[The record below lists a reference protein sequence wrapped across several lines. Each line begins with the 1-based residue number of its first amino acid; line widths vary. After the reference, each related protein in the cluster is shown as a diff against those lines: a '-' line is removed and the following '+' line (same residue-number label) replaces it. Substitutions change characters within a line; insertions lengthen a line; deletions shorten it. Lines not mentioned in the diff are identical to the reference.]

1 MQDEGQ
7 RDRTPGKAVYG
18 LPVAGATGVCAV
30 QSIVGI
36 LVLPCLPETGADPGS
51 LPGDP
56 GQETGMRRGKMDD
69 YYRTG
74 NQTKGMRTLSIFTVL
89 LGC

>member
-1 MQDEGQ
+1 MH
-7 RDRTPGKAVYG
+7 G
-18 LPVAGATGVCAV
+18 LPVAGTTGVCSV
-30 QSIVGI
+30 QPIVGI
-36 LVLPCLPETGADPGS
+36 LDLPGLPETSTDPGS

-74 NQTKGMRTLSIFTVL
+74 NQTKGMRTLSISTVL